1 MEDKTEHK
9 IIMTKELK
17 NQWDMVNS
25 MVANQFLSAM
35 ASRQRIERLNF
46 IKNNIRNEFQNLNC
60 PQNIRVPLER
70 DIHLIEAALD
80 TDKVVISKDKK
91 ARLNFCIISDD
102 LEDIKGIMWAD
113 PTMIEENAIIW
124 LKNGM
129 PKDKNKNLNSTN
141 KDYINNLTRI
151 QVT

>member
-1 MEDKTEHK
+1 
-9 IIMTKELK
+9 MTIEIKS
-17 NQWDMVNS
+17 QWDMVNS
-25 MVANQFLSAM
+25 MIANQFISIM
-35 ASRQRIERLNF
+35 ASRQRIEKLNS
-46 IKNNIRNEFQNLNC
+46 IKNNIRVKFQNLNY
-60 PQNIRVPLER
+60 PQNIKVPSER
-70 DIHLIEAALD
+70 DIHLVEAALD
-80 TDKVVISKDKK
+80 VDKIVISKDKK